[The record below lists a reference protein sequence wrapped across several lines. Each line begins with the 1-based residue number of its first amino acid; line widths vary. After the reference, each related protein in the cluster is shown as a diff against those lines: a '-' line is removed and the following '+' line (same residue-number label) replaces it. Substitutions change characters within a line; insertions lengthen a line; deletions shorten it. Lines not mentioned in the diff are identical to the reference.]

1 MKNIY
6 TWAAVPAK
14 RTLTVGDLKAAK
26 GKKKFTQV
34 TANTVEEASAAE
46 KAGFDMIISNA
57 FNVKKARIGSK
68 NLFLTAALVLNK
80 FVTKE
85 TLEKKFMEQAW
96 VRALTIKG

>member
-46 KAGFDMIISNA
+46 KAGFVKDDDISDNE
-57 FNVKKARIGSK
+57 SK
-68 NLFLTAALVLNK
+68 SN
-80 FVTKE
+80 
-85 TLEKKFMEQAW
+85 
-96 VRALTIKG
+96 